1 MEMIPYHEVRDYEHM
16 KKLMASMEANGWVGA
31 PLVIWDDEYLITGS
45 HRYAAAM
52 ELGWD
57 ESEIPTIELAEV
69 FAEAGLDFEQL
80 HAEYGYPTI
89 DEHGMLV
96 ALLNELP
103 EEIREKYG
111 IDLH

>member
-1 MEMIPYHEVRDYEHM
+1 MIPYHEVRDYEHM
-16 KKLMASMEANGWVGA
+16 RKLMASMEANGWVGA
-31 PLVIWDDEYLITGS
+31 PLVIWDDEFLITGA

-52 ELGWD
+52 ELGWA

-69 FAEAGLDFEQL
+69 FAEAGLDFDAL
-80 HAEYGYPTI
+80 HAEYDYPTI
-89 DEHGMLV
+89 GEHSLLV
-96 ALLNELP
+96 ELLKELP

>member
-1 MEMIPYHEVRDYEHM
+1 MMIPYHEVHDYKLM
-16 KKLMASMEANGWVGA
+16 KKLMESLEANGWVGA
-31 PLVIWDDEYLITGS
+31 PLVVWEGEYLITGA

-57 ESEIPTIELAEV
+57 ESDIPTIELADV

-89 DEHGMLV
+89 DEHALLV
-96 ALLNELP
+96 ELLNELP
-103 EEIREKYG
+103 EEVREKYG